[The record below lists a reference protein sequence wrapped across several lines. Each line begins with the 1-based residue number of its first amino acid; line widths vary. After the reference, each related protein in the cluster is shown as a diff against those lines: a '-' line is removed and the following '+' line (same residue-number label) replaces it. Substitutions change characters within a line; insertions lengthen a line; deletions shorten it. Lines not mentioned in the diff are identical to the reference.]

1 MSCYLIL
8 TTLLAIWPIFSIIG
22 IYADIVQIMKAILT
36 GDIVNS
42 RENTN
47 PATWLTPLKK
57 HLTSYG
63 KMPSKW
69 EIYRGDS
76 FQLEIDDPE
85 NALLSAIKIKAL
97 IKRHDK
103 LDVRI
108 AIGIGQ
114 KTFNAPRITESNG
127 EAFIFSGET
136 FNKLDKQ
143 KRTLALK
150 TPWEDFNETMD
161 IILRLNTY
169 LP

>member
-1 MSCYLIL
+1 GHLCRYWSVMI
-8 TTLLAIWPIFSIIG
+8 
-22 IYADIVQIMKAILT
+22 AILT

-42 RENTN
+42 RENQN
-47 PATWLTPLKK
+47 QATWLTPLKK
-57 HLTSYG
+57 HLANYG
-63 KMPSKW
+63 KMPAKW

-76 FQLEIDDPE
+76 FQIEIDDPK

-150 TPWEDFNETMD
+150 TPWEDFNE
-161 IILRLNTY
+161 
-169 LP
+169 